1 MLEQLEKP
9 KKGEKIAVLNT
20 NHGQIKI
27 RLFPQAAP
35 KAVENFIGLI
45 ENKYYDKTI
54 FHRVIKD
61 FMIQGGDP
69 TATGRG
75 GKSIWNKAFE
85 DEFSINFRNIR
96 GALSMANAGPNTN
109 GSQFFIFFVPSCQE
123 DIIRQMEDAGASR
136 GFTEDVIEAY
146 KNNGGAWWLDGKH
159 TVFGQVFQGLD
170 VVDEISGLEVNY
182 MDKPLEDVI
191 IENAVIEEI

>member
-27 RLFPQAAP
+27 RLFPQVAP

-109 GSQFFIFFVPSCQE
+109 GSQFFIVQVPSCQE
-123 DIIRQMEDAGASR
+123 DIIRQMEDAGPSR

>member
-45 ENKYYDKTI
+45 QNKYYDKTI

-109 GSQFFIFFVPSCQE
+109 GSQFFIVQVPSCQE
-123 DIIRQMEDAGASR
+123 DIIRQMEDAGPSR

-170 VVDEISGLEVNY
+170 VVDEISGLKVNY

>member
-109 GSQFFIFFVPSCQE
+109 GSQFFIVQVPSCQE
-123 DIIRQMEDAGASR
+123 DIIRQMEDAGPSR

-170 VVDEISGLEVNY
+170 VVDEISGIEVNY

>member
-1 MLEQLEKP
+1 MQQLQLP
-9 KKGEKIAVLNT
+9 KIGEKIYIMKTTL
-20 NHGQIKI
+20 GDIYF
-27 RLFPQAAP
+27 RLFE
-35 KAVENFIGLI
+35 KKTKKSCENFIKLSESG
-45 ENKYYDKTI
+45 YYDNVK

-61 FMIQGGDP
+61 FMIQSGDP
-69 TATGRG
+69 TATGMG
-75 GKSIWNKAFE
+75 GESIWKSPFE
-85 DEFSINFRNIR
+85 DEFNFDLRHFR

-109 GSQFFIFFVPSCQE
+109 GSQFFIVQVPSCQE
-123 DIIRQMEDAGASR
+123 DIIRQMEDAGPSR

>member
-27 RLFPQAAP
+27 RLFPQTAP
-35 KAVENFIGLI
+35 MAVENFIGLI

-109 GSQFFIFFVPSCQE
+109 GSQFFIVQVPSCQE
-123 DIIRQMEDAGASR
+123 DIIRQMEDAGPSR

>member
-1 MLEQLEKP
+1 M
-9 KKGEKIAVLNT
+9 
-20 NHGQIKI
+20 
-27 RLFPQAAP
+27 
-35 KAVENFIGLI
+35 ENFIGLI

-109 GSQFFIFFVPSCQE
+109 GSQFFIVQVPSCQE

-170 VVDEISGLEVNY
+170 VVDEISGLKVNY

>member
-35 KAVENFIGLI
+35 KAVENFTGLI

-109 GSQFFIFFVPSCQE
+109 GSQFFIVQVPSCQE
-123 DIIRQMEDAGASR
+123 DIIRQMEDAGPSR

>member
-9 KKGEKIAVLNT
+9 KKGGKIAVLNT

-109 GSQFFIFFVPSCQE
+109 GSQFFIVQVPSCQE
-123 DIIRQMEDAGASR
+123 DIIRQMEDAGPSR